1 MSANPRV
8 FVVMPSYNQGR
19 FIRQAVDSVLGQGY
33 EPLSLQVMDGGSTD
47 GTLDVLRS
55 YGERLTFVSARDRGQ
70 SDALNRGFA
79 RADGEIVCWLNSDDA
94 FLPGALAA
102 VADAFRRHPEAE
114 FVYGKGW
121 DIDERGRILRDSGV
135 RPFNLWKL
143 IHHRNFI
150 HQPSCFFRKG
160 LLDRVGAISEDLH
173 YVMDW
178 ELWIRFAAYPGVFV
192 DEFLSC
198 NRTYAQN
205 KTQSGTFRRWRE
217 IRRMVRLYTDEPLP
231 PVLWLYFL
239 ESVIHWLRQR
249 PLIRRAAR
257 PLERVFRGGILKEQS
272 GVHADG
278 SFEPAFA
285 FTVPNPGRK
294 DRVRLTLTPVS
305 RYDPAALG
313 GPPVRVVWRSGRRRT
328 GTFELLET
336 GGEQEVVLPLDPT
349 APGVFAHFTCRAS
362 AAGRVITPSPD
373 LPGRRVVGFLDRI
386 AVAG

>member
-1 MSANPRV
+1 MSANPHV
-8 FVVMPSYNQGR
+8 FVVMPSYNQGH
-19 FIRQAVDSVLGQGY
+19 FIRQAIDSVLGQGY
-33 EPLSLQVMDGGSTD
+33 EPLSLLVMDGGSTD
-47 GTLDVLRS
+47 GTPDVLRS
-55 YGERLTFVSARDRGQ
+55 YGGRLTFVSEKDRGQ

-79 RADGEIVCWLNSDDA
+79 RAGGDIVCWLNSDDA
-94 FLPGALAA
+94 FLPGAIAT
-102 VADAFRRHPEAE
+102 VVEAFRRHPEAE

-150 HQPSCFFRKG
+150 HQPSCFFRKS
-160 LLDRVGAISEDLH
+160 LLERVGVIREDLH

-178 ELWIRFAAYPGVFV
+178 ELWIRFAAYPGVYL

-217 IRRMVRLYTDEPLP
+217 IRRMVRGYTEEALP
-231 PVLWLYFL
+231 PVVWLYFV
-239 ESVIHWLRQR
+239 ESLVQWLRQR
-249 PLIRRAAR
+249 RFLGRAAW
-257 PLERVFRGGILKEQS
+257 PLARIFRWGVLKELS
-272 GVHADG
+272 GLHPDG
-278 SFEPAFA
+278 SIEPAFA

-294 DRVRLTLTPVS
+294 DSVRLTLSPVS

-313 GPPVRVVWRSGRRRT
+313 GPPVRISWRSSGRRA
-328 GTFELLET
+328 GTFDLLET
-336 GGEQEVVLPLDPT
+336 GQGQEVVLPLDPSS
-349 APGVFAHFTCRAS
+349 PGVFTHFSCRAR
-362 AAGRVITPSPD
+362 ARGRVVTVSPD

-386 AVAG
+386 AVAA